1 MSKKNRKRQQAPNAP
16 GGHPVPTAPFL
27 VDVVM
32 PVFGEWAMAEKSL
45 ASVGPAMAGIA
56 EGYTVTVVDNGT
68 PPWADDK
75 GGRIEPAEQAIG
87 VKSLLRQQDK
97 LLRIEQNIGYPGGC
111 NYGISKTRS
120 PLILVWTADVVMD
133 PGSIAHLVRD
143 LDDPSVAVVGPLLT
157 FPNDT
162 KYGPAG
168 KVQSAGMAFNIKGE
182 PFHIFIGWSP
192 DNPRV
197 AQRREMAA
205 VTGALLL
212 IRRSAFIEA
221 EGFNLAYGAGTFE
234 DMDLCFSIRSKGHKV
249 IFNPAAHGTHHVAGS
264 IAQGAM
270 ANQSFNLP
278 VNGTIFRGRFA
289 TMLAWDEWKFW

>member
-16 GGHPVPTAPFL
+16 GGHPVPPAPFL

-32 PVFGEWAMAEKSL
+32 PIFGEWAMAEKSL

-68 PPWADDK
+68 PAWADEK
-75 GGRIEPAEQAIG
+75 GARVEPAEQALGI
-87 VKSLLRQQDK
+87 KSRLRQQDK
-97 LLRIEQNIGYPGGC
+97 FLRIEQNIGYPGGC

-120 PLILVWTADVVMD
+120 PLILVWTADVIMD

-143 LDDPSVAVVGPLLT
+143 LDDPTVGITAPLLT
-157 FPNDT
+157 FPADT

-212 IRRSAFIEA
+212 IRRSAFAEA
-221 EGFNLAYGAGTFE
+221 GGLNLEYGAGTFE

-249 IFNPAAHGTHHVAGS
+249 MFNPLARGTHHVAGS
-264 IAQGAM
+264 IAQGAGK
-270 ANQSFNLP
+270 QGFNLP

-289 TMLAWDEWKFW
+289 TMLAWDEWKYW

>member
-1 MSKKNRKRQQAPNAP
+1 VSKKNRKPRQGMTPP
-16 GGHPVPTAPFL
+16 GRPVPASPFL

-32 PVFGEWAMAEKSL
+32 PVFGEWAMAEKAL

-68 PPWADDK
+68 PAWADK
-75 GGRIEPAEQAIG
+75 EGRRVEPAEQAIG
-87 VKSLLRQQDK
+87 VKGFLRQQDK

-120 PLILVWTADVVMD
+120 PLILVWSADVVMD
-133 PGSIAHLVRD
+133 PGSIAHLVRE
-143 LDDPSVAVVGPLLT
+143 LDDPTVGITAPLLT
-157 FPNDT
+157 FPPDS

-182 PFHIFIGWSP
+182 PFHIFMGWSP
-192 DNPRV
+192 RNPRV

-205 VTGALLL
+205 LTGAILLV
-212 IRRSAFIEA
+212 RRSVFLEA
-221 EGFNLAYGAGTFE
+221 GGFNPAYGAGTFE
-234 DMDLCFSIRSKGHKV
+234 DMDLCFTIRSKGHKV
-249 IFNPAAHGTHHVAGS
+249 MFNPAAHGTHHVAGS
-264 IAQGAM
+264 IVQGAGK
-270 ANQSFNLP
+270 QGFNLP

-289 TMLAWDEWKFW
+289 TALAWDEWKYW

>member
-1 MSKKNRKRQQAPNAP
+1 MSKKNRKPRQGMTPP
-16 GGHPVPTAPFL
+16 GRPVPASPFL

-32 PVFGEWAMAEKSL
+32 PVFGEWAMAEKAL

-68 PPWADDK
+68 PAWADK
-75 GGRIEPAEQAIG
+75 EGRRVEPAEQAIG
-87 VKSLLRQQDK
+87 VKGFLRQQDK

-120 PLILVWTADVVMD
+120 PLILVWSADVVMD
-133 PGSIAHLVRD
+133 PGSIAHLVRE
-143 LDDPSVAVVGPLLT
+143 LDDPTVGITAPLLT
-157 FPNDT
+157 FPPDS

-182 PFHIFIGWSP
+182 PFHIFMGWSP
-192 DNPRV
+192 GNPRV

-205 VTGALLL
+205 LTGAILLV
-212 IRRSAFIEA
+212 RRSVFLEA
-221 EGFNLAYGAGTFE
+221 GGFNPAYGAGTFE
-234 DMDLCFSIRSKGHKV
+234 DMDLCFTIRSKGHKV
-249 IFNPAAHGTHHVAGS
+249 MFNPAAHGTHHVAGS
-264 IAQGAM
+264 IVQGAGK
-270 ANQSFNLP
+270 QGFNLP

-289 TMLAWDEWKFW
+289 ATLAWDEWKFW